1 MRAKSQNG
9 IAHIIEV
16 GHLRFI
22 AEDTI
27 LKLARVPHYDAI
39 ADDDV
44 FAHVTA
50 TADMALL
57 ADPGRT
63 FYDGALFDDGVSANE
78 DGIADERFSHQLSQ
92 HRRFQT
98 KLQITCD
105 LFERVPNE
113 TLIFKQLRVDGVLE
127 CYELGRREFLF
138 KARGRH
144 VG

>member
-9 IAHIIEV
+9 IAHIIKV
-16 GHLRFI
+16 RYLRFI
-22 AEDTI
+22 AQDAI
-27 LKLARVPHYDAI
+27 LKLARVPHHHAV
-39 ADDDV
+39 AHDDV

-98 KLQITCD
+98 KLEITCD

-113 TLIFKQLRVDGVLE
+113 ALILEKLGVGRVLE
-127 CYELGRREFLF
+127 CNELGWRECFF
-138 KARGRH
+138 RA
-144 VG
+144 

>member
-22 AEDTI
+22 AKDAI
-27 LKLARVPHYDAI
+27 LELARVPHYDAI

-57 ADPGRT
+57 ADPGRP
-63 FYDGALFDDGVSANE
+63 FYDGALFDDGAAANE
-78 DGIADERFSHQLSQ
+78 DGVADERFSHQLSQ

-98 KLQITCD
+98 KLQIALD
-105 LFERVPNE
+105 LSERIPNKA
-113 TLIFKQLRVDGVLE
+113 LVLKKLGVGGVLE
-127 CYELGRREFLF
+127 CNELGGRECFF
-138 KARGRH
+138 RA
-144 VG
+144 

>member
-22 AEDTI
+22 AQDTI

-92 HRRFQT
+92 HRRLQT
-98 KLQITCD
+98 KLEITCD

-113 TLIFKQLRVDGVLE
+113 ALILEKLGVGGVLE
-127 CYELGRREFLF
+127 CNELGGRECFF
-138 KARGRH
+138 RA
-144 VG
+144 

>member
-22 AEDTI
+22 AQDTI

-92 HRRFQT
+92 HRRLQT
-98 KLQITCD
+98 KLEITCD

-113 TLIFKQLRVDGVLE
+113 ALILEKLGVGRVLE
-127 CYELGRREFLF
+127 RDELSGRECFFR
-138 KARGRH
+138 A
-144 VG
+144 

>member
-22 AEDTI
+22 AQNTI

-39 ADDDV
+39 ADDNV

-57 ADPGRT
+57 ADPGRP
-63 FYDGALFDDGVSANE
+63 FYDGALFDDGATANE

-92 HRRFQT
+92 HRRLHTQ
-98 KLQITCD
+98 LQITCHM
-105 LFERVPNE
+105 FERAPQ
-113 TLIFKQLRVDGVLE
+113 T
-127 CYELGRREFLF
+127 
-138 KARGRH
+138 A
-144 VG
+144 

>member
-22 AEDTI
+22 AQDTI

-92 HRRFQT
+92 HRRLQT
-98 KLQITCD
+98 KLEITCD

-113 TLIFKQLRVDGVLE
+113 ALILEKLGVGRVLE
-127 CYELGRREFLF
+127 RDELSGRECLDR
-138 KARGRH
+138 KS
-144 VG
+144 VV

>member
-22 AEDTI
+22 AQDTI

-92 HRRFQT
+92 HRRLQT
-98 KLQITCD
+98 KLEITCD
-105 LFERVPNE
+105 LFERIPNE
-113 TLIFKQLRVDGVLE
+113 ALILEKFSVRGVLE
-127 CYELGRREFLF
+127 CNELGGRECFF
-138 KARGRH
+138 RA
-144 VG
+144 

>member
-22 AEDTI
+22 AQDTI

-57 ADPGRT
+57 ADPGRP
-63 FYDGALFDDGVSANE
+63 FYDGALFDDGATANA
-78 DGIADERFSHQLSQ
+78 DGAPDERLSHQLSQ
-92 HRRFQT
+92 HRRSRT

-105 LFERVPNE
+105 FFQRVP
-113 TLIFKQLRVDGVLE
+113 K
-127 CYELGRREFLF
+127 
-138 KARGRH
+138 
-144 VG
+144 

>member
-22 AEDTI
+22 AQDTI
-27 LKLARVPHYDAI
+27 LNLARVPHYDAI

-57 ADPGRT
+57 ADPGRP
-63 FYDGALFDDGVSANE
+63 FYDGALFDDGATANE

-113 TLIFKQLRVDGVLE
+113 ALILEKFGVGGVLE
-127 CYELGRREFLF
+127 CNELGGRECFF
-138 KARGRH
+138 RA
-144 VG
+144 

>member
-22 AEDTI
+22 AQDTI

-92 HRRFQT
+92 HRRLQT
-98 KLQITCD
+98 KLEITCD

-113 TLIFKQLRVDGVLE
+113 ALILEKLGVGSVLE
-127 CYELGRREFLF
+127 RDELGGRECFF
-138 KARGRH
+138 RA
-144 VG
+144 